1 MEMQKMLFDDDYK
14 KSTSEL
20 VRDVSYL
27 NNQNIFLNQREF
39 VKKMLLAHPEGIT
52 DQEIAE
58 LTGFSLSSV
67 NARRNECNAIV
78 VGIANYEDENG
89 NNHLRC
95 MWGLL

>member
-1 MEMQKMLFDDDYK
+1 MQKLLFDDDYK

-20 VRDVSYL
+20 IRNASYL

-39 VKKMLLAHPEGIT
+39 VRKILLTHPEGIT

-58 LTGFSLSSV
+58 FTGFSLSSV
-67 NARRNECNAIV
+67 NARRNECNAV
-78 VGIANYEDENG
+78 VIGICSYEDEKG

-95 MWGLL
+95 LWGYL